1 MLCLWIL
8 VSQTQSGE
16 SELWLRSR
24 FSWVVEK
31 MQATVTSRWDG
42 PRAAVREAGLFSV
55 FHPHLLRFALQG
67 LVVTA
72 CSISSTGIG
81 TMLVFVKLS
90 AVPRSSWC
98 RTVSTSPGAKFLQ
111 VFV

>member
-31 MQATVTSRWDG
+31 MQATVTSIWDG
-42 PRAAVREAGLFSV
+42 PRAAAREAGLFSV
-55 FHPHLLRFALQG
+55 FHPHLLRFAPQG

-72 CSISSTGIG
+72 CSISSKGIG
-81 TMLVFVKLS
+81 TMLVFVKRS
-90 AVPRSSWC
+90 AQKLLVLN